1 MTGWGLEWAKN
12 LLGKPSLVAVTLCVT
27 LTVRAEPTAE
37 EVFAAASQSVV
48 TVLAFDHQHQ
58 PKGLGSGVVIAG
70 ERVVTNCHVLAGA
83 AAAGVVF
90 QEHGIEARV
99 VDSMI
104 TRDLC
109 LLAVPGLRATP
120 IQRRASAELRVG
132 QRVYALG
139 APHGLELT
147 FSEGMISSLRRTG
160 KNPLIQTSA
169 PISQGSSGG
178 ALLSRDGRLIGIT
191 TLQHKTGQN
200 LNFAVP
206 ADWIAQFRSLR

>member
-1 MTGWGLEWAKN
+1 M
-12 LLGKPSLVAVTLCVT
+12 PSA
-27 LTVRAEPTAE
+27 RAELTAE
-37 EVFAAASQSVV
+37 EVFAAASHSVV
-48 TVLAFDHQHQ
+48 TVLAFDRQHAA
-58 PKGLGSGVVIAG
+58 KGLGSGVVIAP

-90 QEHGIEARV
+90 QDLGMQASV

-104 TRDLC
+104 NHDLC
-109 LLAVPGLRATP
+109 LLAVPGLPATP
-120 IQRRASAELRVG
+120 IRRGASIDLRVG

-147 FSEGMISSLRRTG
+147 FSEGMISSLRRKG
-160 KNPLIQTSA
+160 KHPLIQTSA

>member
-1 MTGWGLEWAKN
+1 MWRANWVGEVGCVLALMCITLSAR
-12 LLGKPSLVAVTLCVT
+12 AV
-27 LTVRAEPTAE
+27 PTAE
-37 EVFAAASQSVV
+37 EIFAAASRSVV
-48 TVLAFDHQHQ
+48 TVLAFDREHQA
-58 PKGLGSGVVIAG
+58 KGLGSGVVIAP
-70 ERVVTNCHVLAGA
+70 ERVVTNCHVLTGA

-90 QEHGIEARV
+90 QDHGIEARV

-104 TRDLC
+104 THDLC
-109 LLAVPGLRATP
+109 LLAVPGLRAIP

-147 FSEGMISSLRRTG
+147 FSEGMISSLRRKG

-178 ALLSRDGRLIGIT
+178 ALLSGDGRLIGIT

-206 ADWIAQFRSLR
+206 ADWIAQFRTLH